1 MTHEQLMRLTFANI
15 VGPSLFVWEHL
26 EKKYGRTHM
35 SDLRALGDDEREAI
49 REAMPR
55 DFLVRVANF
64 LDEDAR
70 NQVAEMLG
78 PETMAKVHET
88 VATFLRNT
96 AKAKP

>member
-15 VGPSLFVWEHL
+15 IGPALFVWEHL
-26 EKKYGRTHM
+26 EKKHGRTDM
-35 SDLRALGDDEREAI
+35 SDLQVLGDDEREAI

-55 DFLVRVANF
+55 NFLMRVANF
-64 LDEDAR
+64 LDVAER

-88 VATFLRNT
+88 VATILRNT
-96 AKAKP
+96 AKAKS